1 MKILKILNFAL
12 CTLVASVVWADHET
26 DTPVVSDISYVQRV
40 DGNGSLTKMVD
51 IEYTLEGN
59 RTMFVE
65 FFFSPDGG
73 ESFPVTCTAIMG
85 DAGAGVEPSEDLTQ
99 LGPNGIPMI
108 NFERKQ
114 ATWDASVDWD
124 QNFTDRGRIM
134 VKATY
139 GDQPTGFP
147 GLDTNGSGFGHENPA
162 PIHIVPSADNL
173 EMIWVEPGTFMMGQ
187 VGVAEPAHEVT
198 LTEGFYLGKFEVTQ
212 DQYQM
217 VMANNADGLSTTP
230 SGFGRYP
237 SYPVEQVSWDDVQV
251 FLSRLNNLETANMP
265 AGWAY
270 VLPTEAQW
278 EYACRAGTTTDYSW
292 GDDINASQANY
303 NNNNSRPLN
312 VGQYAP
318 NPWGFFDMHGNV
330 FEWTADGYGAY
341 LTANPVVDPIAS
353 GSDRV
358 SRGGSWSYGGAALRS
373 ATRYDNTPSTRS
385 NDLGFRVGFQK
396 Q

>member
-1 MKILKILNFAL
+1 MKILFKLFPACIMLLVCKIGAQ
-12 CTLVASVVWADHET
+12 SPE
-26 DTPVVSDISYVQRV
+26 VSNISYVQRS
-40 DGNGSLTKMVD
+40 DQEGNLTKMVD
-51 IEYTLEGN
+51 IQYDVDGN
-59 RTMFVE
+59 RSMFVE

-73 ESFPVTCTAIMG
+73 DTFPVVCTAVTG
-85 DAGAGVEPSEDLTQ
+85 DAGPGVEYGVGKT
-99 LGPNGIPMI
+99 
-108 NFERKQ
+108 
-114 ATWDASVDWD
+114 AVWDASQDWD

-187 VGVAEPAHEVT
+187 VDVVEPVHEVT

-217 VMANNADGLSTTP
+217 VMANNLDELNATP
-230 SGFGRYP
+230 SYFDGYP
-237 SYPVEQVSWDDVQV
+237 NYPVEEVSYDDVQV
-251 FLSRLNNLETANMP
+251 FLSRLNNLESANIP

-278 EYACRAGTTTDYSW
+278 EYACRAGTNTNYSW

-303 NNNNSRPLN
+303 NDSSNSRPLN

-330 FEWTADGYGAY
+330 WEWTADWYETYPTG
-341 LTANPVVDPIAS
+341 NPVVDPTGPAS
-353 GSDRV
+353 GSYRV
-358 SRGGSWSYGGAALRS
+358 GRGGSWYGAGPSLRS
-373 ATRYDNTPSTRS
+373 ATRTPSARNRT
-385 NDLGFRVGFQK
+385 LGFRVGFQK

>member
-1 MKILKILNFAL
+1 MKIRFKLFPACIML
-12 CTLVASVVWADHET
+12 LVCNIGAQSPE
-26 DTPVVSDISYVQRV
+26 VSNISYVQRSDQDGNLTKLVDIQYDV
-40 DGNGSLTKMVD
+40 DGNRS
-51 IEYTLEGN
+51 
-59 RTMFVE
+59 MFVE

-73 ESFPVTCTAIMG
+73 DTFPVVCMAVTG
-85 DAGAGVEPSEDLTQ
+85 DAGPGVEYGVGKT
-99 LGPNGIPMI
+99 
-108 NFERKQ
+108 
-114 ATWDASVDWD
+114 AVWDASQDWD

-147 GLDTNGSGFGHENPA
+147 GLDGNDSGSGPANPS
-162 PIHIVPSADNL
+162 PTHIVSSADNL
-173 EMIWVEPGTFMMGQ
+173 EMIWVEPGTFMMVH
-187 VGVAEPAHEVT
+187 VGTAEPAHEVT

-217 VMANNADGLSTTP
+217 VMANNADGLSATP
-230 SGFGRYP
+230 SAFDGYP
-237 SYPVEQVSWDDVQV
+237 NYPVERVSWNDVQV
-251 FLSRLNNLETANMP
+251 FLGRLNNLESANIP

-303 NNNNSRPLN
+303 VDSNYDRPLN

-330 FEWTADGYGAY
+330 SEWTADLYGIY
-341 LTANPVVDPIAS
+341 PTGNPVVDPTGPAS
-353 GSDRV
+353 GSSRV
-358 SRGGSWSYGGAALRS
+358 HRGGCWYYVGSILRS
-373 ATRYDNTPSTRS
+373 DHRSYSGPSNRG
-385 NDLGFRVGFQK
+385 NYLGFRVGFQK

>member
-1 MKILKILNFAL
+1 
-12 CTLVASVVWADHET
+12 
-26 DTPVVSDISYVQRV
+26 
-40 DGNGSLTKMVD
+40 
-51 IEYTLEGN
+51 
-59 RTMFVE
+59 
-65 FFFSPDGG
+65 
-73 ESFPVTCTAIMG
+73 
-85 DAGAGVEPSEDLTQ
+85 
-99 LGPNGIPMI
+99 
-108 NFERKQ
+108 
-114 ATWDASVDWD
+114 
-124 QNFTDRGRIM
+124 M

-139 GDQPTGFP
+139 GNQPTGFP
-147 GLDTNGSGFGHENPA
+147 RLDGNGSGFGHENPA
-162 PIHIVPSADNL
+162 PTHIVPSADNL

-187 VGVAEPAHEVT
+187 VGMAEAEPVHEVT

-217 VMANNADGLSTTP
+217 VMANNAEGLNASPSYFDG
-230 SGFGRYP
+230 YP
-237 SYPVEQVSWDDVQV
+237 NYPVEYVSWDDVQV

-303 NNNNSRPLN
+303 NDSNNNRPLN

-330 FEWTADGYGAY
+330 FEWTADWYGAY
-341 LTANPVVDPIAS
+341 LTANPVVDPIGPAS
-353 GSDRV
+353 GSHRRK
-358 SRGGSWSYGGAALRS
+358 RGGSWDHDGANLRS
-373 ATRYDNTPSTRS
+373 AERSRNTPSTRS
-385 NDLGFRVGFQK
+385 LNVGFRVGFQK

>member
-1 MKILKILNFAL
+1 MKNLIQSL
-12 CTLVASVVWADHET
+12 SVFLFWGITSLGAQSPTVT
-26 DTPVVSDISYVQRV
+26 DISYSQRMGG
-40 DGNGSLTKMVD
+40 DGNLTKLVD
-51 IEYTLEGN
+51 IQYNLYGN
-59 RTMFVE
+59 RSMFVE

-73 ESFPVTCTAIMG
+73 VTFPVACTAVTGNAGPGVEYGIGKTAVG
-85 DAGAGVEPSEDLTQ
+85 DAAQ
-99 LGPNGIPMI
+99 
-108 NFERKQ
+108 
-114 ATWDASVDWD
+114 DWD

-139 GDQPTGFP
+139 GNQPTGFP
-147 GLDTNGSGFGHENPA
+147 GLDGNGSGSGPGNP
-162 PIHIVPSADNL
+162 PSSTHIVPSADNL

-187 VGVAEPAHEVT
+187 VGVAEPVHEVT

-217 VMANNADGLSTTP
+217 VMANNADELNATP
-230 SGFGRYP
+230 SDFDGYP
-237 SYPVEQVSWDDVQV
+237 NYPVEQVSWDDVQV
-251 FLSRLNNLETANMP
+251 FLSRLNNLESANIP

-303 NNNNSRPLN
+303 GYNNNRPLN

-318 NPWGFFDMHGNV
+318 NPWGFFDLHGNV
-330 FEWTADGYGAY
+330 WEWTADWYETYPTG
-341 LTANPVVDPIAS
+341 NPVVDPTGPAS
-353 GSDRV
+353 GPARV
-358 SRGGSWSYGGAALRS
+358 TRGGSWIYVGPILRS
-373 ATRYDNTPSTRS
+373 AGRNYDNPSYRH
-385 NDLGFRVGFQK
+385 NNIGFRVGFQK